1 MPFDGVD
8 TVIVKLF
15 NEKDA
20 VTYVAEL
27 TLTEQVCDVP
37 EQAPDHPENTEPVP
51 GFALSV
57 TDVPWLKRVP
67 AGLLATAPWPLPVFL
82 TVNACWMISGAPAWV
97 KENTCPSTVI

>member
-8 TVIVKLF
+8 TLIVKVF

-57 TDVPWLKRVP
+57 TDAPLLKRVP
-67 AGLLATAPWPLPVFL
+67 AGLLATVPCPLPVFF
-82 TVNACWMISGAPAWV
+82 TIKAYWTMSGAPACV
-97 KENTCPSTVI
+97 TENTCPSTVI